1 MKNLKMKKRMMQK
14 RMLNKL
20 ESKNFDELSQT
31 EQIRLYLNDHKECL
45 TEKLMTW
52 VASYYM
58 NYGYIRMKIKE
69 LYPTIINENI
79 ISNNFVRIPDH
90 YNEQE

>member
-1 MKNLKMKKRMMQK
+1 MNMKKRMQK
-14 RMLNKL
+14 RLMKNL
-20 ESKNFDELSQT
+20 ERKSFDELSET
-31 EQIRLYLNDHKECL
+31 EKICLYLRDHPECL
-45 TEKLMTW
+45 TEKLMAW